1 MSNFLLAP
9 HFQQSDEGYVLPACA
24 RMALSYLELKRDEAD
39 LSQILGTTKYGTP
52 SFATERL
59 SDPLMYGYSIW

>member
-1 MSNFLLAP
+1 MKVT
-9 HFQQSDEGYVLPACA
+9 VLPTCT
-24 RMALSYLELKRDEAD
+24 RMVLSYLELERDEAD
-39 LSQILGTTKYGTP
+39 LSQILGTKKYGTP